1 MNRSL
6 QAVIAAVA
14 LLLTGAA
21 HAEVLYKGKV
31 VRWTADRI
39 IDEQHLPCVYG
50 KWESETLPNGSTV
63 LTRSK
68 VCTREGVTR

>member
-1 MNRSL
+1 MRASIG
-6 QAVIAAVA
+6 AVIATAA
-14 LLLTGAA
+14 LLLASMA
-21 HAEVLYKGKV
+21 HAEVLYRGKV

-50 KWESETLPNGSTV
+50 PWQSETLPNGSTV

-68 VCTREGVTR
+68 VCAREEK